1 MNPMNRVVRF
11 FLASV
16 IALSATMSA
25 QTAQAQV
32 LIPINTLQDAYYDEI
47 ATLYPADGGL
57 IVILAQNR
65 HTNQTTCHGG
75 REFWVSTA
83 DQNYEVKASALTAA
97 FLSGRRVSLLW
108 DSKDSC
114 RAHINRFHVD

>member
-1 MNPMNRVVRF
+1 MTRTVRTL
-11 FLASV
+11 LASFL
-16 IALSATMSA
+16 ALSASLSA

-65 HTNQTTCHGG
+65 HTNQATCHGG
-75 REFWVSTA
+75 REFLVSTS
-83 DQNYEVKASALTAA
+83 DQNYDVKASALMAA
-97 FLSGRRVSLLW
+97 FLAGRRVSLLW
-108 DSKDSC
+108 DSKDAC